1 MIHVDVCDGK
11 KMTCGVPPEQIGQY
25 LRRSNGTVEEKGG
38 TTPPTLHPS
47 TLWIDVTAPTED
59 DWRILTEKFDFHPL
73 AIEDAQQERQRAKV
87 DAYDGY
93 LFLSIRAWA
102 GMPPKV
108 SSDVLD
114 MTHEVDVFLGPN
126 YLVTIHPES
135 VTVVESTR
143 KRWER
148 NPAHIGIKPAY
159 LLYLLFDAV
168 IDDYFPVMDE
178 LDAAIDDLES
188 DLYSEPKIDP
198 RTGSPLLPDMKP
210 ALHLKKRLLL
220 LRQAVAPHRDILN
233 YLLRT
238 DDQSLMPR
246 KLHVFYQDVYDHT
259 LRLTEQI
266 DLHRDIMGGVMDSM
280 MAQASNRIAET
291 SNRMNQVMK
300 TMTAISTILMSS
312 ALISGIYGM
321 NVNIPLVQH
330 STYAFEILIG
340 LMVAVSVGLALYFKR
355 IHWI

>member
-1 MIHVDVCDGK
+1 
-11 KMTCGVPPEQIGQY
+11 MTCGVPPEQIGQY
-25 LRRSNGTVEEKGG
+25 LRRSNGIAADKID
-38 TTPPTLHPS
+38 TPPTLHPS
-47 TLWIDVTAPTED
+47 TLWIDVTDPTED
-59 DWRILTEKFDFHPL
+59 DWRLLTEKFDFHPL
-73 AIEDAQQERQRAKV
+73 AVEDAQHARQRAKV
-87 DAYDGY
+87 DVYDGY
-93 LFLSIRAWA
+93 LFLSLRAWA
-102 GMPPKV
+102 GMPHKV
-108 SSDVLD
+108 SSDVLEI
-114 MTHEVDVFLGPN
+114 THEIDVFLGPN
-126 YLVTIHPES
+126 YLVTIHPET
-135 VTVVESTR
+135 VTVVEETR

-148 NPAHIGIKPAY
+148 NPGHIGIKPAY

-168 IDDYFPVMDE
+168 VDDYFPVMDD

-188 DLYSEPKIDP
+188 ELYSEPKTDS
-198 RTGSPLLPDMKP
+198 RTGALVPPDMKP
-210 ALHLKKRLLL
+210 ALALKKRLIL

-280 MAQASNRIAET
+280 MTQASNRMAET

-300 TMTAISTILMSS
+300 TMTAISTILMSA

-321 NVNIPLVQH
+321 NFDHMPELH
-330 STYAFEILIG
+330 WKYGYAWSLG
-340 LMVAVSVGLALYFKR
+340 LMATVATALVIYFKR
-355 IHWI
+355 IRWF